1 VRAGDETS
9 PVLTCLSS
17 LHEGLRRYMAVQK
30 IRLIRLTW
38 KNDDSFSMETKFG
51 DGDWNMITQM
61 DENNYFTALWPN
73 AEALCREY
81 FEREMKIIGAEMKA

>member
-1 VRAGDETS
+1 
-9 PVLTCLSS
+9 
-17 LHEGLRRYMAVQK
+17 
-30 IRLIRLTW
+30 
-38 KNDDSFSMETKFG
+38 
-51 DGDWNMITQM
+51 MITQM